1 MNTEIFDMNKMYRFN
16 KELTNGGKWTEL
28 CNGLIVEVES
38 ENLGKIKVNGE
49 EYIIFPKWCD
59 EIEVQC
65 TSTEKGNVY
74 KENIKNLIENI
85 IIEEFYNMKE
95 SSSMKIKNLP
105 QTLEGFFGQDSHF
118 SKFKKGYVY
127 IFDVMNVPN
136 EELEPY
142 MFKIDSTKH
151 LTIVNENKAI
161 IQDDDGIVH
170 EIKRDWATGIEIFQK
185 GVKYEFVYDFV
196 DIEDRLSIKNKNL
209 ELYDGKI
216 VKPISLFQAELE
228 CDGEIIKVKRSWCIE
243 CDEPEGI

>member
-1 MNTEIFDMNKMYRFN
+1 MNTEVFDMNKMYRFN
-16 KELTNGGKWTEL
+16 KELTNGGEWTEL

-65 TSTEKGNVY
+65 TSTEKGNIY
-74 KENIKNLIENI
+74 KENIKNLIKDI
-85 IIEEFYNMKE
+85 TKEEIYKINE
-95 SSSMKIKNLP
+95 SSFMSIKREP
-105 QTLEGFFGQDSHF
+105 QTFEGFFGQDSHF

-170 EIKRDWATGIEIFQK
+170 EIPRMYATPVEIFEIGK
-185 GVKYEFVYDFV
+185 NYEFTWDLMP
-196 DIEDRLSIKNKNL
+196 IQKRLLKKYKLL
-209 ELYDGKI
+209 EL
-216 VKPISLFQAELE
+216 
-228 CDGEIIKVKRSWCIE
+228 CDGLIVEPINQFEAVIKYDKKEFLIEREWCLE
-243 CDEPEGI
+243 VDEMEF